1 MTDSKP
7 SANLIYNNK
16 YFGELVYD
24 WVNTIHSTLTKEYDM
39 KKFKI
44 EANDFGFDSYASI
57 IDIILSN
64 ITPNEIFDSI
74 KGNRNINKFICL
86 SHKAWCYN
94 YIHWKNKEYDQ
105 ISRNP
110 KKSINTVNRNNRAT
124 SSVEHLTNAD
134 IEMYVDVI
142 NTIFTILENKILN
155 ASMQQLAL

>member
-24 WVNTIHSTLTKEYDM
+24 WVNTIHSTLTKEYDLL
-39 KKFKI
+39 FKI

-64 ITPNEIFDSI
+64 ITSIDIFDSI

-86 SHKAWCYN
+86 SHKAWSEN
-94 YIHWKNKEYDQ
+94 YIIWKNKAFDQ

-124 SSVEHLTNAD
+124 SSVEHLTEAD

-142 NTIFTILENKILN
+142 NTIFTLLEKKLLN
-155 ASMQQLAL
+155 ISMQQLSL